1 MTQNHLYIFGPY
13 LLDSKSGLY
22 RAEKP
27 VPIPPKELA
36 LLELLVRKQGQLVT
50 HGEIEKQVWPQQIAS
65 YASLARCVYSLRRL
79 LNSDGTNYIQT
90 VHKRGYRLAVA
101 AKEVESPQGE
111 KTVLQTISKI
121 PLAYSHYAAGVRE
134 ANDPRPAGQIR
145 AIRLFEKA
153 AQEDPS
159 FAAALASVA
168 DTRIYQAIRGQLVP
182 AAALRLGLDACR
194 QALDINPALVQANTA
209 LAWFKGV
216 MLSEFDEAHVLLDA
230 ALSIDPDY
238 SRGYVYRSWIFRCQG
253 LADESARAAEQAVEK
268 DPHSIL
274 NRHSYCWALFCSGRA
289 AEALAVELELRKEY
303 PLDEIAQGYVG
314 VMAGYLGKLG
324 EARAAIETAMHL
336 SDGDPSVC
344 AGFAYVLALEGET
357 EGARQMV
364 NRAMEAISPRAP
376 RPQVAAACTALKDI
390 DRAFSY
396 LRDARD
402 EGCAWFAPARLDPRL
417 TALQSDNR
425 FFDLFS

>member
-1 MTQNHLYIFGPY
+1 VIQHRLFIFGSFV
-13 LLDSKSGLY
+13 LDSRSGLY

-27 VPIPPKELA
+27 VPIPPKELT
-36 LLELLVRKQGQLVT
+36 LLDLLGRKHGQLVT
-50 HGEIEKQVWPQQIAS
+50 HREIESRAWPRQIVS

-79 LNSDGTNYIQT
+79 LSSDGINYIQT
-90 VHKRGYRLAVA
+90 VHKQGYRLAVPV
-101 AKEVESPQGE
+101 KEVESSRGE
-111 KTVLQTISKI
+111 KAVLQSISTI
-121 PLAYSHYAAGVRE
+121 PLAYSHYIAGVRE

-145 AIRLFEKA
+145 AIRLFEAA

-182 AAALRLGLDACR
+182 GAALKLGLDACR
-194 QALDINPALVQANTA
+194 RALDVNPTLVQANAA

-216 MLSEFDEAHVLLDA
+216 MLSEFDEAHALLDA
-230 ALSIDPDY
+230 AHSIDPDY

-253 LADESARAAEQAVEK
+253 LADESAMAAQQAVVK

-274 NRHSYCWALFCSGRA
+274 NRHSYSWALFCAGRA
-289 AEALAVELELRKEY
+289 DEALVFERELRKEY

-314 VMAGYLGKLG
+314 IMAAYLGKQD

-344 AGFAYVLALEGET
+344 AGFAYILAHERET

-364 NRAMEAISPRAP
+364 NRATEAISPRAP
-376 RPQVAAACTALKDI
+376 RPQVATAYARLGDV
-390 DRAFSY
+390 DRAFD
-396 LRDARD
+396 LLFQARD
-402 EGCAWFAPARLDPRL
+402 ERCAWYAPARLDPRL
-417 TALQSDNR
+417 TALKSDER
-425 FFDLFS
+425 FSTLFS